1 MKTRLLALIVV
12 AVLFSNLSA
21 FADEKADE
29 AAASESAKQWLALVD
44 AGNYAA
50 SWDAASGL
58 FKNHVSKEEW
68 AKMVSAV
75 RAPLGKVMSRKLKSA
90 DYTTSVPGGPDGQ
103 YVVIQYETSF
113 ENKKSATETVTPM
126 LDKGGRWIVSGY
138 FIK

>member
-1 MKTRLLALIVV
+1 MKTRLLALIMV

-21 FADEKADE
+21 FADEKGDK

-50 SWDAASGL
+50 SWDAASSL
-58 FKNHVSKEEW
+58 FKNHVSKEDW

-75 RAPLGKVMSRKLKSA
+75 RTPLGKVVSRKLKSA

-103 YVVIQYETSF
+103 YVVIQYDSSF

-126 LDKGGRWIVSGY
+126 LDKDGRWRVSGY